1 MSFPPVEIT
10 RWPLF
15 EADNM
20 ETQHDDVDDNDDYDH
35 DNQDDHDDYDDDD
48 DMQVLGVRETNWCF
62 QGIAY
67 VLHLRIPNKPQYLRI
82 PQKTMNNLRIPQK
95 PQ

>member
-1 MSFPPVEIT
+1 MVSFPPVEIT

-67 VLHLRIPNKPQYLRI
+67 VLHRRILNKPQDLRI
-82 PQKTMNNLRIPQK
+82 PQKT
-95 PQ
+95 

>member
-1 MSFPPVEIT
+1 MVSFPPVEIT

-20 ETQHDDVDDNDDYDH
+20 ETQHDDVDDNDDYD
-35 DNQDDHDDYDDDD
+35 DDD

-67 VLHLRIPNKPQYLRI
+67 VLHLRILNKPQDLRI
-82 PQKTMNNLRIPQK
+82 PQKT
-95 PQ
+95 